1 MQHPWDNSTIFYQQ
15 VKEVGINPHFEQ
27 HKRETRF
34 AAPVAQRRWLN
45 ERQTGKSRR

>member
-1 MQHPWDNSTIFYQQ
+1 MKKNRKQ

-34 AAPVAQRRWLN
+34 AAPMAQRR
-45 ERQTGKSRR
+45 